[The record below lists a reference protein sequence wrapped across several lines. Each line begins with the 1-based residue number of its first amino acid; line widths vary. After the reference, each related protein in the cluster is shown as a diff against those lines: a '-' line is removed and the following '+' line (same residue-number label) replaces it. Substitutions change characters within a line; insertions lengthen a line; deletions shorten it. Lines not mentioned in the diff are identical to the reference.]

1 MLLSRLSRVSTFPQ
15 RLWRLAG
22 KFTTEKPSGEEQ
34 LRLKLRL
41 RQKALVS
48 SHIINMLAD

>member
-34 LRLKLRL
+34 LRL

-48 SHIINMLAD
+48 SHIINMIAD